1 MNRSPGGSQGVL
13 RLAGPIIIAMAILSP
28 AARGQCVANELTTLT
43 ATDAAIFDYAG
54 KSVSVS
60 GDVAVVGAS
69 KDDAGF
75 ESGAAYIFRAIA
87 GKWEQEAKLTASDA
101 AQQDFFGRSVA
112 ISGDAVLIGAYADD
126 EAGASSG
133 SAYVFRFDGRQWIEE
148 TKLTASDASPG
159 DRFGL
164 AVALSNDMA
173 VIGAAFNGDGG
184 FYSGSVYVYRFDGA
198 AWVEEAKLTAADAA
212 PNDLFGFSVA
222 VSGDRIVVG
231 TYLDDDL
238 GNDAGAAYVYRFD
251 GRNWNEEAKLV
262 ASDAAPFDQFGFSV
276 AVSDDRVAVGAHLD
290 DDAGSRSGAAYVF
303 RFDGAEWVEE
313 AKLAASD
320 AAALDQFGVAVS
332 ISSDT
337 VVIGALADDDAGPQS
352 GGAYV
357 YRFDGLNWIEQAK
370 LTASDAD
377 EEDKFGQSVSVSGD
391 TAVVGAYM
399 NTTENGQWSGSVY
412 VFNGLSDC
420 NKNGVLDLCDI
431 ADGTSDDDN
440 NNGIPDECELP
451 TYPVGR

>member
-1 MNRSPGGSQGVL
+1 
-13 RLAGPIIIAMAILSP
+13 MAILSP

-60 GDVAVVGAS
+60 GDVAVVGAN

-112 ISGDAVLIGAYADD
+112 ISGDAVLVGAYADD
-126 EAGASSG
+126 DAGVSSG
-133 SAYVFRFDGRQWIEE
+133 SAYVFRFDGLQWNEE
-148 TKLTASDASPG
+148 AKLTASDASAG

-164 AVALSNDMA
+164 AVALSNDVA

-184 FYSGSVYVYRFDGA
+184 FYSGSAYVYRFDGA
-198 AWVEEAKLTAADAA
+198 TWVQEAELTAANAG

-222 VSGDRIVVG
+222 VSGDRVVVG
-231 TYLDDDL
+231 AYLDDDR
-238 GNDAGAAYVYRFD
+238 GNDAGAAYVYHFD

-262 ASDAAPFDQFGFSV
+262 ASDAARFDQFGFSV
-276 AVSDDRVAVGAHLD
+276 AISDDRVTVGAHLD

-303 RFDGAEWVEE
+303 RFDDAKWVQE
-313 AKLAASD
+313 AKLTASD
-320 AAALDQFGVAVS
+320 AAALDEFRHAVS

-337 VVIGALADDDAGPQS
+337 VVVGAHGHDAAGPQS

-370 LTASDAD
+370 LISSDADAD
-377 EEDKFGQSVSVSGD
+377 EEDEDRFGRSVSVSGD
-391 TAVVGAYM
+391 TAVVGAWR
-399 NTTENGQWSGSVY
+399 NTTENGIASGSAY
-412 VFNGLSDC
+412 VFGGLSDC

-431 ADGTSDDDN
+431 ADGNSADDN
-440 NNGIPDECELP
+440 NNGIPDKCE
-451 TYPVGR
+451 